1 MNKTELK
8 KILKPLI
15 KECIKEVIRED
26 GTLSAIVS
34 EVMKET
40 AGQSVVYETKKVPR
54 LETDNEFASRRQRKQ
69 KHLQERKKKMLDVI
83 GREAY
88 NGVNLFEGTSPMKP
102 STSATSHPGGSAL
115 EGVAPGDSGVDISS
129 FTSSNIWKKLAGN

>member
-15 KECIKEVIRED
+15 KECVREVIREE
-26 GTLSAIVS
+26 GALSAIVS
-34 EVMKET
+34 EVMNET
-40 AGQSVVYETKKVPR
+40 PGQSVIYETKKGTR

-69 KHLQERKKKMLDVI
+69 KHLQERKKKILDVI

-102 STSATSHPGGSAL
+102 PTSATSPAGGSAL
-115 EGVAPGDSGVDISS
+115 EGVAPGDPGVDISA